1 MRTIVELCIRC
12 IHLIAAIVW
21 FGGVVF
27 STFIAMPIVRRH
39 LPNNALLAIHNR
51 LRRWMRLMIHVLLT
65 TGAMV
70 FFIVAWNNDMA
81 FKVDYMLNFVVKLAA
96 FGGMALFWGLH
107 SALYQRHLEE
117 ENGQRDPSATV
128 NLFGGLT
135 LIAGLVV
142 FGIALRFKG

>member
-1 MRTIVELCIRC
+1 
-12 IHLIAAIVW
+12 
-21 FGGVVF
+21 
-27 STFIAMPIVRRH
+27 
-39 LPNNALLAIHNR
+39 
-51 LRRWMRLMIHVLLT
+51 MIHVLLT

-70 FFIVAWNNDMA
+70 FFIVAWNNEFFIGAWNNDMA

-107 SALYQRHLEE
+107 SALYRRHLEE
-117 ENGQRDPSATV
+117 ENGQREPSATV

>member
-27 STFIAMPIVRRH
+27 TTFIAMPMVRRY
-39 LPNNALLAIHNR
+39 LPNNAQLEIHNR
-51 LRRWMRLMIHVLLT
+51 LRRWMRLMIHILLT

-70 FFIVAWNNDMA
+70 FFIVAWNNDME
-81 FKVDYMLNFVVKLAA
+81 FKVDYMLNFVVKLAV

-107 SALYQRHLEE
+107 SSLYRRHLEE
-117 ENGQRDPSATV
+117 ENAQREPSLIV
-128 NLFGGLT
+128 NLFGVLT
-135 LIAGLVV
+135 LAAGLVV
-142 FGIALRFKG
+142 FGIALRLKG

>member
-27 STFIAMPIVRRH
+27 TTFIAMPMVQRY
-39 LPNNALLAIHNR
+39 LPNNAQLEIHNR
-51 LRRWMRLMIHVLLT
+51 LRRWMRLMIHILLT

-70 FFIVAWNNDMA
+70 FFIVAWNNDME

-107 SALYQRHLEE
+107 SSLYRRHLEE
-117 ENGQRDPSATV
+117 ENAQREPSLIV
-128 NLFGGLT
+128 NLFGVLT
-135 LIAGLVV
+135 LAAGLVV
-142 FGIALRFKG
+142 FGIALRLKG